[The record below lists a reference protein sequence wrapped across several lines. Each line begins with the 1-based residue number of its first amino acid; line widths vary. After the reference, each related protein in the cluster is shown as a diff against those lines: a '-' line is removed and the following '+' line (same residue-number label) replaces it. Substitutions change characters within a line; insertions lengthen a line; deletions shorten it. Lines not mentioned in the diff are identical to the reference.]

1 MCNIHCTWVLMSS
14 WYLGFD
20 EVVVSWVLVLM
31 VKIPL
36 LSQYLVMFEAPMVCN
51 KHNVQHPLDLC
62 VSLSSFSERVETM
75 MVLPVRLVFSCFFK
89 LGQLDQ
95 PVLELVVSQFLAS
108 RLQDKMEAPDWMTVA
123 TDWVALIPPESI
135 MMIQA
140 IDSVYVGK
148 CDMDVVTMN
157 NLLDMLGLPQI
168 MVVPPTGL
176 VPPTQPLGV
185 WAIVIAKS

>member
-1 MCNIHCTWVLMSS
+1 MSS

-95 PVLELVVSQFLAS
+95 PVLELVVSQFLVS

-148 CDMDVVTMN
+148 RDMDVVTMN